1 MQNSSLAVLLAAKHF
16 GSPTTALPAA
26 LSAILMNVMGSALAV
41 AWRHLG
47 APSSQVETPL
57 LEGEQE

>member
-1 MQNSSLAVLLAAKHF
+1 MQNSSLAVVLASKHF
-16 GSPTTALPAA
+16 GSPITALPAA

-41 AWRHLG
+41 AWRHFG
-47 APSSQVETPL
+47 DNSSQLDSPL